1 MTQVRQNATKSAIP
15 GVRCS
20 KLSQPPNL
28 SQPRIGKLT
37 NCPNRPTNHQVFS
50 HRARWRRQPQSLPTA
65 DSCPL
70 SLTTG
75 LRHDHVIKLQSLFRK
90 FSTTTPTQR
99 GFIIVYFPPVF
110 SPQNVQNTPF
120 RRGIKNHKTKYSSAI
135 GIRMTAQSLTTFHGK
150 VR

>member
-1 MTQVRQNATKSAIP
+1 MTYLGRVRKREIIRIQNKQI
-15 GVRCS
+15 
-20 KLSQPPNL
+20 LSQPPNN

-37 NCPNRPTNHQVFS
+37 NCPNRPTIHQVFS

-75 LRHDHVIKLQSLFRK
+75 LRHDHVIKPQSLFRE

-110 SPQNVQNTPF
+110 SPQNAENTPF
-120 RRGIKNHKTKYSSAI
+120 RRGIKNHKNQIFKRDRYPNDRSIFNGFS
-135 GIRMTAQSLTTFHGK
+135 R
-150 VR
+150 